1 MNEIKFSTF
10 MEYIMSYANERK
22 EAASATTVYVEHI
35 YCAALYVIS
44 QNKTVSP
51 IADLP
56 FDDNEI
62 KRVSELL
69 RSRSTNLEAALAE
82 LEKYAD
88 ADESPVS
95 QRVLAKSKALISARK
110 RAQINN
116 LSTIGADMILQCIL
130 DSPTEGIKTH
140 IIEGKPFTAV
150 PSEETKPVQK
160 TVPEPEGEGK
170 ERIKN
175 LIIKTKNIRD
185 ILLDKIFGQDN
196 AVNVFSTGF
205 FQSEMLAMTD
215 KKRKRPRATFLF
227 AGPPGVGK
235 TFLAECAA
243 EALKLPFK
251 RFDMSEYSDDESVI
265 EFCGSD
271 KVYKNGKRGNVTQYV
286 EENPHSVILFD
297 EIEKAHLNVIH
308 LFLQILDAGRLRD
321 NYTDVE
327 ISFKDTILIFTTN
340 AGKKLYEESES
351 GNYSG
356 LSRKV
361 ILKAL
366 ANDKNPNTG
375 ESYFPGAI
383 CSRFASG
390 NVVMFNHI
398 EAHNLRA
405 IAKKEILRHAAN
417 LEAEFEIKTEFD
429 ERVFPAL
436 LFAEGGSADART
448 VRARAE
454 AFYDGELFELFRL
467 IDFTKLTSGLSNLEK
482 IRFSVE
488 LPENEPEI
496 NELFSGKNKANV
508 LVFAQQ
514 STTEG
519 WFVPD
524 DIAEITT
531 VSDLASA
538 EKLLKKGNIDL
549 ILCDVCFDSACD
561 CKNLNIADV
570 DSPGKDFFRHARSS
584 NPDTPLYIFE
594 TKAHSFTSEEEFSYT
609 KEGARDII
617 PLIDDKMFSQLIAEL
632 CGYLHQQRSMNKLS
646 KANKVISF
654 ETSQTLSDDGKIA
667 EISLFDFELTVAV
680 DPDDSKNILSDVSRP
695 DVVFDSIIG
704 ADSAKDELR
713 YFVNYLKD
721 PDKFIST
728 GVKVPRG
735 ILLYGP
741 PGTGKTMLAK
751 AMAGESNVTFINS
764 EGNRFLKSHI
774 GEGSAMVHDL
784 FRTARKYAP
793 SILFI
798 DEIDS
803 IAKERIG
810 NSSGSEDT
818 LTAFLA
824 EMDGFK
830 TDPSKPVFVLA
841 ATNFNVEPGTSKSLD
856 PALCRRFDR
865 KVYIGLPDKEARKT
879 YLIRKLG
886 SNPAFRISDEMIENI
901 SIRSVGMSLAE
912 LESVYEFA
920 LRNAI
925 RSGEFKVTD
934 KDFDE
939 AFEGFNGGDSKKWS
953 EEQILRVARH
963 EAGHTVVCRHS
974 GEKPSYV
981 TIVSRGNHGGYMQ
994 HGDNEE
1000 KGIFTR
1006 DELLAKIRT
1015 ALAGRAAEIVY
1026 YGENDGIST
1035 GASGDLDYATG
1046 LATDMICRYGM
1057 IEEFGLAAILPSSDI
1072 SDDVLK
1078 AVNSILCAE
1087 LDKAISIITDNMGAT
1102 DALVAELVAKNQLSS
1117 NEIESIIAP
1126 SFNKT
1131 NV

>member
-22 EAASATTVYVEHI
+22 EAAAATTIYVEHI

-51 IADLP
+51 VADLP
-56 FDDNEI
+56 FDNDEI

-69 RSRSTNLEAALAE
+69 LSRSANLEAALTE
-82 LEKYAD
+82 LEKYAA

-116 LSTIGADMILQCIL
+116 LSIIGADMILQCIL

-140 IIEGKPFTAV
+140 IIEGKPFV
-150 PSEETKPVQK
+150 PTVTEPVPVK
-160 TVPEPEGEGK
+160 EAEPQEEGK
-170 ERIKN
+170 DRIKS
-175 LIIKTKNIRD
+175 LINKTKRIRD
-185 ILLDKIFGQDN
+185 RLLDRIFGQDN

-235 TFLAECAA
+235 TFLAESAA
-243 EALKLPFK
+243 EVLKLPFK
-251 RFDMSEYSDDESVI
+251 RFDMSEYSDDEAVI

-340 AGKKLYEESES
+340 AGRKLYEESET

-366 ANDKNPNTG
+366 ASDKNPNTG

-398 EAHNLRA
+398 EAHNLRT
-405 IAKKEILRHAAN
+405 IAKKEVLRHADN
-417 LEAEFEIKTEFD
+417 LKAEFGIKSEFD
-429 ERVFPAL
+429 EKVFPAL

-467 IDFTKLTSGLSNLEK
+467 IDFSKLSSGLSNLEK
-482 IRFSVE
+482 IRFTVA
-488 LPENEPEI
+488 LPENDPEI
-496 NELFSGKNKANV
+496 SELFHGKSKAKV
-508 LVFAQQ
+508 LVFAQE
-514 STTEG
+514 SATSRWSIPED
-519 WFVPD
+519 V
-524 DIAEITT
+524 AEIIT
-531 VSDLASA
+531 VSDIDTA
-538 EKLLKKGNIDL
+538 EKLLKKGNIDF
-549 ILCDVCFDSACD
+549 ILCDVCFDAACD
-561 CKNLNIADV
+561 CKSLNIADIG
-570 DSPGKDFFRHARSS
+570 SPGRDFFRHARYAA
-584 NPDTPLYIFE
+584 PDTPLYIFE
-594 TKAHSFTSEEEFSYT
+594 TKAHSFTEEEEFSYT

-617 PLIDDKMFSQLIAEL
+617 PLLDDDKFSQLVAEL
-632 CGYLHQQRSMNKLS
+632 CGYIHQQRSMNKLS
-646 KANKVISF
+646 KANKVVSF
-654 ETSQTLSDDGKIA
+654 ETSQTLSDDGKVA

-680 DPDDSKNILSDVSRP
+680 DPDDSKNILSDISRP

-713 YFVNYLKD
+713 YFANYLKD
-721 PDKFIST
+721 PDRFAST

-751 AMAGESNVTFINS
+751 AMAGESDVTFINS
-764 EGNRFLKSHI
+764 EGNKFLKSHI
-774 GEGSAMVHDL
+774 GEGSAAVHDL

-798 DEIDS
+798 DEIDA
-803 IAKERIG
+803 IAKERAG
-810 NSSGSEDT
+810 NNSGSEDT

-841 ATNFNVEPGTSKSLD
+841 ATNFNVEPGTAKSLD
-856 PALCRRFDR
+856 SALCRRFDR

-879 YLIRKLG
+879 YLTRKLN
-886 SNPAFRISDEMIENI
+886 SNAAFEISEQMIENI
-901 SIRSVGMSLAE
+901 AIRSVGMSLAE

-925 RSGEFKVTD
+925 ISEKFKVND
-934 KDFDE
+934 RELDE
-939 AFEGFNGGDSKKWS
+939 AFEGFNGGDSKIWS

-963 EAGHTVVCRHS
+963 EAGHTIVCRHS

-994 HGDNEE
+994 HGDNEG
-1000 KGIFTR
+1000 KGIFTK

-1015 ALAGRAAEIVY
+1015 SLAGRAAEMVY
-1026 YGENDGIST
+1026 YGEKDGIST
-1035 GASGDLDYATG
+1035 GASGDLEYATM
-1046 LATDMICRYGM
+1046 LATDMICSYGM
-1057 IEEFGLAAILPSSDI
+1057 TEGFGLAAISPTQELQSEVRSLI
-1072 SDDVLK
+1072 
-1078 AVNSILCAE
+1078 NTILRTE
-1087 LDKAISIITDNMGAT
+1087 LEKAIHIIEDNTDAT
-1102 DALVAELVAKNQLSS
+1102 NALVAELVARNQLSG
-1117 NEIESIIAP
+1117 NEIEAIISP
-1126 SFNKT
+1126 SFKKT
-1131 NV
+1131 TV